1 VRTWNQLIDPC
12 GPSRGLGFSAI
23 SDSATRFWIGLP
35 IVRSWRTDFL
45 LRAAKA
51 TARLSMRTV
60 CPMCARYIMTMIRMH
75 IMHRESPATRA
86 VLRQAQPS
94 QREGQLDDVDYQ
106 TAYQSARTVG
116 VNGIGV
122 QSPPQGRSTTQT
134 VDGVEQGRQGPVDDY
149 TSPASPRDSAISFRQ
164 SETATS
170 ANGWL
175 TKMIKARLHLKQ
187 SGPD

>member
-1 VRTWNQLIDPC
+1 VGQSWSAVLGGIGFGDQILDRTTDCPVVAHRSSTPGCQGN
-12 GPSRGLGFSAI
+12 GPAVDADRV
-23 SDSATRFWIGLP
+23 P
-35 IVRSWRTDFL
+35 H
-45 LRAAKA
+45 
-51 TARLSMRTV
+51 V
-60 CPMCARYIMTMIRMH
+60 CPRYIMTMIRMH
-75 IMHRESPATRA
+75 IMHQESPATRA

-116 VNGIGV
+116 VNGVGV

-134 VDGVEQGRQGPVDDY
+134 VDG
-149 TSPASPRDSAISFRQ
+149 AQ
-164 SETATS
+164 SETATF

-175 TKMIKARLHLKQ
+175 TKMIKARLHLQQ

>member
-1 VRTWNQLIDPC
+1 LTEHSIARQQCEDLESANRPLWA
-12 GPSRGLGFSAI
+12 SRGLGFSAI

-35 IVRSWRTDFL
+35 IVRSWRTDLL

-51 TARLSMRTV
+51 TAQLSMRTV

-75 IMHRESPATRA
+75 IMHQESPATRA

-116 VNGIGV
+116 VNGVGV

-149 TSPASPRDSAISFRQ
+149 TSSASPRDSAIRDG
-164 SETATS
+164 
-170 ANGWL
+170 NV
-175 TKMIKARLHLKQ
+175 R
-187 SGPD
+187 